1 MVLIC
6 NCRRAAGFL
15 SKLKTSRENRVESY
29 IHTAPPTFI
38 LVTKSLTHLNLII
51 SMLTLHT
58 VLQTFL
64 MVLTIKGNLF
74 NNHGLFQLMTFP
86 ILSRP

>member
-1 MVLIC
+1 
-6 NCRRAAGFL
+6 
-15 SKLKTSRENRVESY
+15 
-29 IHTAPPTFI
+29 
-38 LVTKSLTHLNLII
+38 
-51 SMLTLHT
+51 MLTLHP

-86 ILSRP
+86 ILSRPTQDEIARIRKQKRGRNMGKPFRKHDG